1 MDILEALPL
10 STSQHHFVAQVE
22 LLAACQ
28 ASLGV
33 QSVESL
39 KVDKNPMLLLG
50 LHGTHAL
57 SRVPLYALTEAKGMK
72 PLTLLVILELV
83 YYHGA
88 TALATGDLMGD
99 LSSRGQVCST
109 GNNVD
114 GSAIGL

>member
-10 STSQHHFVAQVE
+10 STSQHHLIAQVE
-22 LLAACQ
+22 LLAARR

-57 SRVPLYALTEAKGMK
+57 SRVSGYALTEAKGMK
-72 PLTLLVILELV
+72 PLTLLVILALV
-83 YYHGA
+83 YYHGR
-88 TALATGDLMGD
+88 TALATGDLVGD
-99 LSSRGQVCST
+99 LSSRGQWTMSH
-109 GNNVD
+109 
-114 GSAIGL
+114 

>member
-22 LLAACQ
+22 LLAARQ

-39 KVDKNPMLLLG
+39 KVDKNPLLLLG
-50 LHGTHAL
+50 LHGTHVL

-83 YYHGA
+83 YYHGG
-88 TALATGDLMGD
+88 TALATGDLTGH
-99 LSSRGQVCST
+99 LSSRGQWIMT
-109 GNNVD
+109 Y
-114 GSAIGL
+114 